1 MINNPFDTGYFSKD
15 DLKFSGFKSVGD
27 NVRIAKNCN
36 IIGLNNISIGD
47 NVIIDAFC
55 SIIAPGPAELKLGS
69 FIHIGAF
76 CHLLAS
82 DGIEIKDFSGL
93 SQGVKVYSKTDD
105 YTGRSLTNPTIPSK
119 YKILNKG
126 KITMGE
132 HVIIGANSVI
142 LPHVTIGDGAS
153 IGALSLVSTSLDSW
167 GMYFGNPL
175 RRFTTRSKDLLIKK
189 EEFMNERNE
198 LLMYK

>member
-1 MINNPFDTGYFSKD
+1 MNQNPFDSAYFND
-15 DLKFSGFKSVGD
+15 HELKSFNFKSIGR
-27 NVRIAKNCN
+27 NVQIAKNCN
-36 IIGLNNISIGD
+36 IIGLEHICIGD
-47 NVIIDAFC
+47 NVIIDPFC

-76 CHLLAS
+76 CHLLAN

-105 YTGRSLTNPTIPSK
+105 YTGHSLTNPTIPSK

-126 KITMGE
+126 KVILNE

-142 LPHVTIGDGAS
+142 LPHVTIGEGVS

-167 GMYFGNPL
+167 YIYSGNPL
-175 RRFTTRSKDLLIKK
+175 KRLTSRSKDLLIKK
-189 EEFMNERNE
+189 GEFLNEKTN
-198 LLMYK
+198 YQ